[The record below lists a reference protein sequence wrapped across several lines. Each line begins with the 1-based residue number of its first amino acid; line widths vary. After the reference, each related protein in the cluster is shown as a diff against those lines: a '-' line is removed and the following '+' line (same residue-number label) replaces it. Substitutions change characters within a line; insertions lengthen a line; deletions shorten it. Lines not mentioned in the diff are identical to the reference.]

1 MPPSKAPNNNGKK
14 PAGNNVQK
22 NKDVEMTDSTKP
34 KGKKPAKDGDEEM
47 TVVVP
52 PSKTKKS
59 DKATADAEGDV
70 SMEEEEEEAKV
81 DPVVQTVA
89 GE

>member
-1 MPPSKAPNNNGKK
+1 MPSKTPNNNGKK

-34 KGKKPAKDGDEEM
+34 KGKKSAKDGDEEM

-52 PSKTKKS
+52 PSKSKKS
-59 DKATADAEGDV
+59 DKTAADAEGDV
-70 SMEEEEEEAKV
+70 SMGEEEEEAKV
-81 DPVVQTVA
+81 DPVTQTIA
-89 GE
+89 G

>member
-14 PAGNNVQK
+14 PAGNNNVQK
-22 NKDVEMTDSTKP
+22 NKDVEMTDNTKP

-52 PSKTKKS
+52 PSKSKKS
-59 DKATADAEGDV
+59 DKADAEGDV
-70 SMEEEEEEAKV
+70 SMEEEEEEVKV
-81 DPVVQTVA
+81 DPVVQTIA